1 MLTNLGAK
9 LISNMIRRITTD
21 SSYEIDYTGTSKSF
35 SSIGYA
41 VDRPGFPF
49 ANPNSSNS
57 ISSDYP
63 PSSATKYIIMC
74 LGTGGTTPAKTDYTL
89 ENIIQN
95 TTLSCSSLV
104 VGTAASGNYI
114 VTGTFSNV
122 SSSAVTVSELGIY
135 CKTGGT
141 DASSFLLG
149 RSVLDSPITMASNST
164 MTFTLEIQF

>member
-9 LISNMIRRITTD
+9 LISNMIRRVNTTG
-21 SSYEIDYTGTSKSF
+21 SYEIDYTGTSKSF
-35 SSIGYA
+35 LSVSSG
-41 VDRPGFPF
+41 VEKTGFAF
-49 ANPNSSNS
+49 ANPNSNNS
-57 ISSDYP
+57 ISSGYP
-63 PSSATKYIIMC
+63 TSASTTYIVMC
-74 LGTGGTTPAKTDYTL
+74 LGTGGTAPAKTDYTL
-89 ENIIQN
+89 ENIIPN

-104 VGTAASGNYI
+104 VGTATSGNYV

-122 SSSAVTVSELGIY
+122 SSSAVTVAELGIY

-141 DASSFLLG
+141 DAASFLLG